1 MKIELFKLKF
11 NDTCT
16 YKYKP
21 FKYCCEAIQ
30 NNKNIIFTG
39 EDLVFDEIF
48 GLDPSDYDE
57 SVIPQFCTSYTETF
71 NSYEDEFE
79 NTYNYPIEFCPHCGE
94 KIEIEAVDE
103 IDLSKEY
110 NQLSR
115 QRDEL
120 WKECQ
125 KTDSKKK
132 ENELREQV
140 RDLDNKI
147 NGFYELSEWRGEHV

>member
-1 MKIELFKLKF
+1 MKIELIKLKF
-11 NDTCT
+11 NSTCT

-39 EDLVFDEIF
+39 EDLVCDDEF
-48 GLDPSDYDE
+48 GLVVRDYDE
-57 SVIPQFCTSYTETF
+57 NLIPQFCTSYIETF
-71 NSYEDEFE
+71 NSWGDEFE
-79 NTYNYPIEFCPHCGE
+79 NTYNYPIQFCPHCGE
-94 KIEIEAVDE
+94 KIEIEVVDE
-103 IDLSKEY
+103 IDVYEEY
-110 NQLSR
+110 NQLSK

-120 WKECQ
+120 WKKCQ

-140 RDLDNKI
+140 RDLDDRI
-147 NGFYELSEWRGEHV
+147 NGLYTLSEWSGE

>member
-1 MKIELFKLKF
+1 MKIELIKLKF
-11 NDTCT
+11 NDTYA

-30 NNKNIIFTG
+30 NNKNIIVTG
-39 EDLVFDEIF
+39 EDLVFDEVF
-48 GLDPSDYDE
+48 GLDPSDYNE
-57 SVIPQFCTSYTETF
+57 STIPQFCTSYTEIF
-71 NSYEDEFE
+71 NSWGDEFE
-79 NTYNYPIEFCPHCGE
+79 NTWNYPIQFCPHCGE
-94 KIEIEAVDE
+94 DIKIEVVDE
-103 IDLSKEY
+103 IDVSEEY
-110 NQLSR
+110 NQLSK

-120 WKECQ
+120 WKKCQ

-147 NGFYELSEWRGEHV
+147 NGFYTLSEWSK

>member
-1 MKIELFKLKF
+1 MKIELIKLKF
-11 NDTCT
+11 NDTCS

-30 NNKNIIFTG
+30 NNKNIIFTR
-39 EDLVFDEIF
+39 EDLVFDEVF
-48 GLDPSDYDE
+48 GLDPSDYNE
-57 SVIPQFCTSYTETF
+57 STVPQFCTSYTEIF
-71 NSYEDEFE
+71 NSWGDEFE
-79 NTYNYPIEFCPHCGE
+79 NTWNYPIQFCPHCGE
-94 KIEIEAVDE
+94 DIKIEVVDE
-103 IDLSKEY
+103 IDVSEEY
-110 NQLSR
+110 NQLSK

-120 WKECQ
+120 WKKCQ

-147 NGFYELSEWRGEHV
+147 NGFYTLSEWSGE

>member
-1 MKIELFKLKF
+1 MKIELIKIKF
-11 NDTCT
+11 NDTCA

-39 EDLVFDEIF
+39 EDLVFDEVF
-48 GLDPSDYDE
+48 GLDPSDYNE
-57 SVIPQFCTSYTETF
+57 STIPQFCTSYTETF
-71 NSYEDEFE
+71 NSWGDEFE
-79 NTYNYPIEFCPHCGE
+79 NTDNYPIQFCPHCGE
-94 KIEIEAVDE
+94 KIEIEVVDE
-103 IDLSKEY
+103 IDVSEEY
-110 NQLSR
+110 NQLSK

-120 WKECQ
+120 WKKCQ

-147 NGFYELSEWRGEHV
+147 NGFYTLSEWSK

>member
-1 MKIELFKLKF
+1 MKIELIKLKF
-11 NDTCT
+11 NDTCA

-30 NNKNIIFTG
+30 NNKNIIFTD
-39 EDLVFDEIF
+39 EDLVFDEVF
-48 GLDPSDYDE
+48 GLDASDYNE
-57 SVIPQFCTSYTETF
+57 STIPQFCTSYTETF
-71 NSYEDEFE
+71 NSWGDEFE
-79 NTYNYPIEFCPHCGE
+79 NTDNYPIQFCPHCGE
-94 KIEIEAVDE
+94 KIEIEVVDE
-103 IDLSKEY
+103 IDVSEEY
-110 NQLSR
+110 NQLSK

-120 WKECQ
+120 WKKCQ

-147 NGFYELSEWRGEHV
+147 NGFYTLSEWSGE